1 MRSIGEEMRGIVEVK
16 SEEEFDIEGITVS
29 LNCFE
34 SIKKTRRCYETNE
47 EGEEEWHEEGYWD
60 SASL

>member
-1 MRSIGEEMRGIVEVK
+1 MRGIVEVK